1 MSFKVVKL
9 TIGKGKTVSD
19 EKAGEWIKRYY
30 EAEVVIEDEHDI
42 EIAKA
47 SVEGL
52 IDGWLTGTSIVEPQ
66 AQPQLAKPKWNPE
79 KIKWAQA
86 KGARGD
92 YERYPAED
100 QKVEATDDYKAL
112 LLDLKEHKLFF
123 FRDGWNYWLFP
134 DLVTV
139 GRRRKEAKP

>member
-1 MSFKVVKL
+1 MSFKMTKL
-9 TIGKGKTVSD
+9 TIGKGKTIAD

-30 EAEVVIEDEHDI
+30 EVEVSIEDEHDV

-52 IDGWLTGTSIVEPQ
+52 IDGWLTGTSVVEPQ
-66 AQPQLAKPKWNPE
+66 ARSQLEKPKWDPE
-79 KIKWAQA
+79 KIKWIQA

-92 YERYPAED
+92 YERYPAEG
-100 QKVEATDDYKAL
+100 QKIEASPDYKAL
-112 LLDLKEHKLFF
+112 IADLKEHNMFF

-134 DLVTV
+134 DLATV
-139 GRRRKEAKP
+139 GRKRKKA